1 MAEAASGL
9 AMAVAQDEGR
19 VVLSVTGGE
28 AGPFL
33 VERLEVEHPAG
44 AGGTPAQ
51 LRNRRGRLLGAT
63 LVASRDRLERRLR
76 ELTGARADDLR
87 LSLERGAVA
96 VAGSDGTSRGHL
108 LAGPGR
114 AVRAAVDGDGE
125 TADGLRE
132 LLADLLGPPAGDE
145 PDARD
150 PLGAALDELFV
161 AAGFR
166 LPALRDVRLHVASLD
181 GERILLRWGT
191 GPAAAAHLE
200 STDPAGM
207 PEGLPTLSAAPAPT
221 EVEHPARDPNAARE
235 LASLREAMKVAAAGP
250 PRADVAHRLAAA
262 CEREGDHDG
271 ALAALQTCIENAGAG
286 PLVGGAWRRL
296 VELHARRGDP
306 HAAARALIASAD
318 DPRVDATESERAG
331 TLVAAAEILRKRLS
345 LPGDAAT
352 LLDRALSLDPAHVEA
367 LEAMDALTA
376 ETGDFARL
384 AEVLEKKL
392 EVAARGPRAQKAIL
406 DRLLDLYTQR
416 LHQDDAAARTRARLD
431 DLDDGEPAADRTYWR
446 ETEAEAEPA
455 LRANALVA
463 KARVALAQGDLAGAV
478 AELDAALAD
487 APQHPHALAMAG
499 DLAFRRQDWRRARD
513 LYGALER
520 APGASEAIRHEQLVQ
535 RRAALAQR
543 TGDLAEAEALYRELA
558 ILNPQSV
565 EAHRALSELALAR
578 GDTATAAL
586 RLEDLLRLLPP
597 GSLGER
603 AELRHRLG
611 AIYAE
616 TGDWSAARS
625 VLELIADHDPGRLPA
640 LELLLQ
646 AYQKLDLAREAAELC
661 GRLARLYPDRGR
673 RAAILYR
680 QAEIQRT
687 RLGDEAAALDAYL
700 RSSDADH
707 RFIPSRRR
715 LVDHFWSEGNLEAVA
730 ELAGELADTSLS
742 PEADGDLV
750 ARLSMAVAGP
760 GSPSSPRVAFDAH
773 PALAAAAAGAL
784 AEAGDRAAA
793 SGLDAIETILDPL
806 LARARFWT
814 GPSGEQALADGL
826 VTLLLDDPGRPG
838 PSLMLG
844 NLAARIRRPALA
856 RAAYALSAFVDPQG
870 VAAYLLEGL
879 PPPEPPRPDMLRVG
893 SPVDHPSA
901 TGPARRALS
910 RLAPALLGLNVTQ
923 AAPKPVEGSGL
934 APARA
939 TELRRIADLLAAPP
953 FVVAPDEQALR
964 TTQPSGDRRR
974 VRLVP
979 TQPAGLLISP
989 NASSLGPAA
998 WSFVAGRAIEAL
1010 RSGLVTA
1017 GLNGT
1022 DGLAR
1027 IFEGARAGLGGA
1039 PAEDPAAQRLAEW
1052 LSRPEQLLMLGG
1064 ADTRAE
1070 LRADVEAA
1078 LGALPDWEAFRRG
1091 IRHTCNRV
1099 GVLVCGQP
1107 VAALEVIAEA
1117 ETVGDDDDGLDATAR
1132 AELLRSPAVRE
1143 LIAFLLSP
1151 VFESAV
1157 AG

>member
-1 MAEAASGL
+1 MAEAAGGV
-9 AMAVAQDEGR
+9 AMAVAQAEGR
-19 VVLSVTGGE
+19 VVLSVTGGQ

-33 VERLEVEHPAG
+33 VERLEVEHLGAAG
-44 AGGTPAQ
+44 STPAQ
-51 LRNRRGRLLGAT
+51 LRDRRGRLLGAT
-63 LVASRDRLERRLR
+63 LVVPRDRMERRLR
-76 ELTGARADDLR
+76 ELTGAGAAALR

-96 VAGSDGTSRGHL
+96 VEGPADTGRAQV

-114 AVRAAVDGDGE
+114 AVRAAVDGQGE
-125 TADGLRE
+125 AAEGLRE

-145 PDARD
+145 SGARD
-150 PLGAALDELFV
+150 PLAAALDELFV
-161 AAGFR
+161 AEGFR

-181 GERILLRWGT
+181 GDRILLRWGT
-191 GPAAAAHLE
+191 GPAAKANFDA
-200 STDPAGM
+200 TDP
-207 PEGLPTLSAAPAPT
+207 SS
-221 EVEHPARDPNAARE
+221 ARE
-235 LASLREAMKVAAAGP
+235 LAALREALTVAAAGP
-250 PRADVAHRLAAA
+250 SRADIAHRLAAA
-262 CEREGDHDG
+262 CEREGDEDG
-271 ALAALQTCIENAGAG
+271 ALAALQTCIENAGPG

-318 DPRVDATESERAG
+318 DARVEATEAERAA

-345 LPGDAAT
+345 LPADAAM
-352 LLDRALSLDPAHVEA
+352 LLERALSLDPAHVEA
-367 LEAMDALTA
+367 LEAMEALSA

-392 EVAARGPRAQKAIL
+392 EVTARGPREQKAIL
-406 DRLLDLYTQR
+406 DRLLDLYAHR
-416 LHQDDAAARTRARLD
+416 LRQDEGAARARARLAA
-431 DLDDGEPAADRTYWR
+431 LEDGEPPPDRRYWR
-446 ETEAEAEPA
+446 ETGAEAEPA

-463 KARVALAQGDLAGAV
+463 RARVVLAQGDVAGAI
-478 AELDAALAD
+478 AELDAALTA
-487 APQHPHALAMAG
+487 APDHPHALAMAG

-520 APGASEAIRHEQLVQ
+520 TPGAGEALPHQQLVQ

-543 TGDLAEAEALYRELA
+543 TGDLAEAETLYRELA
-558 ILNPQSV
+558 ILDPQSV
-565 EAHRALSELALAR
+565 EAHRALAELALAR
-578 GDTATAAL
+578 GDTATAAQ

-597 GSLGER
+597 GAGGEL
-603 AELRHRLG
+603 ADLRHRLG

-616 TGDWSAARS
+616 TGDWPAARAY
-625 VLELIADHDPGRLPA
+625 LELIADHDPGRLPA

-646 AYQKLDLAREAAELC
+646 TYQKLDLPREAADLC

-687 RLGDEAAALDAYL
+687 QLGDEAAALDAYL

-715 LVDHFWSEGNLEAVA
+715 LVDHFWSEGDLDAVA
-730 ELAGELADTSLS
+730 EFAGELADAPLS
-742 PEADGDLV
+742 AEADADLV

-760 GSPSSPRVAFDAH
+760 GSATSPRVPFDEH
-773 PALAAAAAGAL
+773 PSLAGAAARALAD
-784 AEAGDRAAA
+784 AGDRAAA
-793 SGLDAIETILDPL
+793 RGLDAIETILDPV

-814 GPSGEQALADGL
+814 GPNGEQALTDAL
-826 VTLLLDDPGRPG
+826 AAMLREDPGRPG

-856 RAAYALSAFVDPQG
+856 RAAYALSAFVDPEG
-870 VAAYLLEGL
+870 VAAYLLDGL
-879 PPPEPPRPDMLRVG
+879 PPPEPPRREMLRVG

-901 TGPARRALS
+901 TGPARRALA
-910 RLAPALLGLNVTQ
+910 RLAPALLGLNVNQ

-1039 PAEDPAAQRLAEW
+1039 AAEDPAAQRVAEW
-1052 LSRPEQLLMLGG
+1052 LARPEQVLMLGG
-1064 ADTRAE
+1064 AEARAE

-1078 LGALPDWEAFRRG
+1078 LGALPDWEGFRRG

-1099 GVLVCGQP
+1099 GVLVSGQP

-1117 ETVGDDDDGLDATAR
+1117 EMVGDDEPISDAATR

-1143 LIAFLLSP
+1143 LVAFLLSP